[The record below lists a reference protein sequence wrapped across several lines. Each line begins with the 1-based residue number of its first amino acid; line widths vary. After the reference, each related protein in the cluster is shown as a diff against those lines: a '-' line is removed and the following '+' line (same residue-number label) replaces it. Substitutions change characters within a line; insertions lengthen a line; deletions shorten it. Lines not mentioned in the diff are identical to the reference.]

1 MSRAVEDNPAEA
13 SPRPPPG
20 AWGACARACPRGR
33 MALLLVALAALGA
46 LGGLAVAIAPWL
58 FSPTAALTA
67 VTTQVND
74 ATGLYLAARS
84 GPRLSLTPRPHL
96 VMNGVVFADH
106 NKALVVEADE
116 LRGNLR
122 VLPLLAGRLE
132 IDSLT
137 LTRPR
142 AQVDLDQNRVDAPG
156 AAARAA
162 ATQPGSAAA
171 QKADEFKL
179 GLINIVDGA
188 LRLRRN
194 GADYSAD
201 RISATLDWR
210 KVGEHALLTSAFD
223 WRGERLQLVLWV
235 ARPGI
240 FLRGDPSVVTARLDG
255 ESLRLEAQ
263 GVGQTGA
270 NPRYSGRVAGTAASA
285 REALDLFGADVALP
299 GPFGDAEFEAQATFG
314 PRDAAFRDLRIHVD
328 GNVFEGE
335 LSVRD
340 EDGRPYVSAALRS
353 DFVALKPL
361 LADAPALVGPD
372 SQWSQKPLD
381 PPDIAGADLDL
392 TISARHARL
401 GRLTLDNA
409 SMAAALR
416 DGALSLSL
424 IEAQAY
430 RGRLKA
436 RGSFSLAGGAL
447 VMHASAQTS
456 GVDARALLSDAF
468 GKEALGGAL
477 ESTLTLDARGETVAD
492 MVRSLSGRA
501 ALTLSDGEIT
511 GVDFDRALR
520 RFEKRPLASA
530 QDIRSGSS
538 PVAKASATLR
548 IEDGIA
554 ALEDGAAS
562 GPGFSLTFTGTA
574 NLAERSLAIK
584 AAAREADQ
592 TGKPRDKGLQ
602 IAFDLGGAWDEL
614 KIAPDPQAFIRRSG
628 AAAPLLPEAPESA
641 R

>member
-1 MSRAVEDNPAEA
+1 
-13 SPRPPPG
+13 
-20 AWGACARACPRGR
+20 